1 MIHHPVA
8 IVAKLVLLIVIIIVL
23 MVLHGVLTPEQFR
36 VALLIAVVAFCV
48 GVIVLWTL
56 AYKIFSNPRSRLGR
70 YIVLWKE
77 ERAEDGYTASP
88 NEFRDMVGHRGVAL
102 SPLRPAG
109 TAQFGD
115 KRVSVVTEGGFIEK
129 GSSVEIFSVAGSRV
143 IVRQAPPPDG
153 DQNGA

>member
-8 IVAKLVLLIVIIIVL
+8 IGAKLILLIVIIIAL
-23 MVLHGVLTPEQFR
+23 IVLHGVLTPEQFR
-36 VALLIAVVAFCV
+36 VALVIAAVAFCV
-48 GVIVLWTL
+48 GVVLLWVL
-56 AYKIFSNPRSRLGR
+56 AYKIFSNPKSRLGR
-70 YIVLWKE
+70 YLVLWKE

-129 GSSVEIFSVAGSRV
+129 GASVEIFSAAGSRV
-143 IVRQAPPPDG
+143 VVREAPPPEG
-153 DQNGA
+153 SQTET